1 MTAKLSLAHAQ
12 QITHEANMHSA
23 TQDEKAAGEKS
34 HVTVPRLGSASFGK
48 YRGIII
54 SVALFLLLDASVMI
68 FNFYVSFEIADD
80 AVGVNLAGRQRM
92 LSQRM
97 AKTLL
102 ILDSAREDQ
111 AAFNKAMDEL
121 QLSKELFDETL
132 TAFLRGGAVRG
143 AGNAL
148 ASLEPV
154 TNPQGK
160 SALQSTELLWQP
172 YKISIEQFIAAVNN
186 NRAYDASLSA
196 AVAMARARNL
206 TLLGAMNDLT
216 ISLEQVA
223 ASKAVRL
230 RIIQT
235 VGISLAIINFLFI
248 LLHFVRQLRDS
259 DKVIEQARRE
269 TTEILE
275 TVNEGLFLIDKNL
288 IIGSQY
294 SAHLAEV
301 LGQNEFAGTSF
312 QSLLENIVSE
322 KDAETARGFI
332 ELLFDPKVK
341 EKLIGDLNPLNLVEV
356 NITQNKGGF
365 LTKHLAFSFA
375 RAYQHGDKDESIIS
389 HVLVTVLD
397 ISAQVKLER
406 ALNESRKHNESQ
418 LEMITSLLH
427 THPGLL
433 KEFIANSFKCFNQ
446 VNAILRQPTKT
457 KQALNDKAINIFRE
471 IHNFKGE
478 AASLRLEFFETAAH
492 KMEDTLTLLSR
503 KQDLNGNDYLS
514 LTIQLEN
521 LISYTQQVEH
531 LTEKLGQFA
540 IVSSHGARAANGGNS
555 SYNHRSDSWDHLDD
569 FVQNM
574 ALRNGKVIK
583 LVSSGLTE
591 VDLTASCQQ
600 TLKDICI
607 QLLRNA
613 VVHGIETP
621 HDRELSEKPVT
632 GRIDLRLAK
641 ISATEMELT
650 VMDDG
655 QGLDYQAIRAQALNS
670 GKWSESEIESWSNK
684 QLLGLIFHS
693 GFSTAETVNKDAGRG
708 IGMEL
713 VLKHVQ
719 ALGGKINIS
728 SRRGHHCRFVITLP
742 IATTPAGAEMA
753 A

>member
-1 MTAKLSLAHAQ
+1 MTVKPFMAQ
-12 QITHEANMHSA
+12 AAQFAPDANTNPPARSEHTSA
-23 TQDEKAAGEKS
+23 GRF
-34 HVTVPRLGSASFGK
+34 RLGSAFAGNSLLGK

-54 SVALFLLLDASVMI
+54 SVALFLLLDASVLL

-102 ILDSAREDQ
+102 ILDREREDPV
-111 AAFNKAMDEL
+111 AFNKVIDEL
-121 QLSKELFDETL
+121 QLSKDLFDETL
-132 TAFLRGGAVRG
+132 VAFNRGGAVRG

-148 ASLEPV
+148 VTLEAV
-154 TNPQGK
+154 DNPQGK
-160 SALQSTELLWQP
+160 ASLQGAQPVWQA
-172 YKISIEQFIAAVNN
+172 YKNAIEQFIGDVKNN
-186 NRAYDASLSA
+186 SEYEASLET
-196 AVAMARARNL
+196 AVAMARMHNL

-269 TTEILE
+269 TTEILD
-275 TVNEGLFLIDKNL
+275 TVNEGLFLIDKHL

-294 SAHLAEV
+294 SARLADV
-301 LGQNEFAGTSF
+301 LGQHEFAGTSF
-312 QSLLENIVSE
+312 QTLLENIVSE

-332 ELLFDPKVK
+332 DLLFDPKVK

-356 NITQNKGGF
+356 NIAQSKGGF

-375 RAYQHGDKDESIIS
+375 RAYQPGAGNEQIIS

-397 ISAQVKLER
+397 ITGQVKLER
-406 ALNESRKHNESQ
+406 ALNESRKHNDLQ

-427 THPGLL
+427 THPSLL
-433 KEFIANSFKCFNQ
+433 QEFIANSFNCFNRI
-446 VNAILRQPTKT
+446 NTILRQPAKT
-457 KQALNDKAINIFRE
+457 ESALRDKTVSIFRE
-471 IHNFKGE
+471 VHNFKGE

-492 KMEDTLTLLSR
+492 KMEDTLTLLCK
-503 KQDLNGNDYLS
+503 KQDLNGNDYLG
-514 LTIQLEN
+514 LTMQLEN

-531 LTEKLGQFA
+531 LTEKLGQFS
-540 IVSSHGARAANGGNS
+540 IVGTHSAHLATNKINPKQ
-555 SYNHRSDSWDHLDD
+555 YRSDSWDHLND

-574 ALRNGKVIK
+574 ALRNGKAIR
-583 LVSSGLTE
+583 LVTSGLTE
-591 VDLTASCQQ
+591 MELTPSCEQK
-600 TLKDICI
+600 LKDICI

-621 HDRELSEKPVT
+621 RDRELSEKPIT
-632 GRIDLRLAK
+632 GRIDVRLAK

-655 QGLDYQAIRAQALNS
+655 QGLDYQAIRVKALSS

-684 QLLGLIFHS
+684 QLLGLIFHA
-693 GFSTAETVNKDAGRG
+693 GFSTAGEINKDAGRG
-708 IGMEL
+708 LGMEVVMNH
-713 VLKHVQ
+713 VLAQ
-719 ALGGKINIS
+719 GGKISVS
-728 SRRGHHCRFVITLP
+728 SRRGRHCRFVITLP
-742 IATTPAGAEMA
+742 VDIAGAEMA